1 MVDKGKCLAMFGWMV
16 KSKHIW
22 RQDHNDLMWSSHSKK
37 AEPVWVMHF
46 TDGFKVERQ
55 EDEVREEL
63 IS

>member
-1 MVDKGKCLAMFGWMV
+1 MFGWMV

-37 AEPVWVMHF
+37 AEPVRVMHF